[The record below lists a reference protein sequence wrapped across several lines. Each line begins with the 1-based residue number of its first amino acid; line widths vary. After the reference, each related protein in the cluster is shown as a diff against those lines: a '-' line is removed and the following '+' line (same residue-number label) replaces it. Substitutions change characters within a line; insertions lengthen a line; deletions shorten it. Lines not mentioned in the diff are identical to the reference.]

1 MLCNKELSVGTLKE
15 RKNPRFLK
23 RFPVTIKLGTKRVV
37 GFTMD
42 LSSGGMAISA
52 KKSLEAK
59 QIVTVDI
66 KAGKFPIQLMGEV
79 RWTKRAQRADTSKV
93 GYEMGIELQSRSEEY
108 IGLLEKVIREIDHE
122 EREGTYQEDLHIS
135 YETRWQFVMEYEK
148 NLKNNEIF
156 IPTIKPFKVMQ
167 KVEFTMH
174 LLEIMRVLH
183 VAGTIMYVVDE
194 NDSKNRGKPP
204 GIGLTIDKYRF
215 GDETLMKQFVK
226 DSGGHL

>member
-1 MLCNKELSVGTLKE
+1 MGTLKE
-15 RKNPRFLK
+15 RKSPRYLK
-23 RFPVTIKLGTKRVV
+23 RYPVTVKVGTKRVT
-37 GFTMD
+37 GFTLD

-52 KKSLEAK
+52 KTSIDVK
-59 QIVTVDI
+59 QIVTLDI
-66 KAGKFPIQLMGEV
+66 KAGRFPIKLMGEV

-93 GYEMGIELQSRSEEY
+93 GYEMGFELQSRNEEY
-108 IGLLEKVIREIDHE
+108 IELLEKVIREIDHE
-122 EREGTYQEDLHIS
+122 ERQGDYQEDLHIS

-148 NLKNNEIF
+148 NLKNREIF

-194 NDSKNRGKPP
+194 NDTKNRGKPP
-204 GIGLTIDKYRF
+204 GVGISIDQYRF

-226 DSGGHL
+226 DSGGHI